1 MQIAFLLHGLAVGV
15 KAFEQACAPP
25 FGESGAAEHRA
36 RRVVVRGRA
45 GGLVVVVGF
54 GHGGLAVGKIQ
65 ADGASLVGQG
75 LGSAALGRAAIAGQH
90 AVLVLLVGQQLA
102 GGVVAAHVAVL
113 LAALV
118 LLHKFHL
125 AVGEV
130 RRPLAFLV
138 AAAVRALLAQLAAGV
153 VRQPFAAVLAVTELA
168 HAVGLAVGEGGAEG
182 SVATAAE
189 LLGDGFHAAIGPIPG
204 GQATVVVAAQPTAE
218 VGFAIRI
225 RHHVFLAVGLEGN
238 VGQHLPGRVER
249 GNMAQLAELELALL
263 GGLTAGLVAAARTI
277 EITFE
282 KLVFLAQ
289 AAIGVK
295 ILPLAVALAG
305 QVVALQRRLPVEAE
319 LLE

>member
-1 MQIAFLLHGLAVGV
+1 M
-15 KAFEQACAPP
+15 
-25 FGESGAAEHRA
+25 
-36 RRVVVRGRA
+36 
-45 GGLVVVVGF
+45 
-54 GHGGLAVGKIQ
+54 
-65 ADGASLVGQG
+65 
-75 LGSAALGRAAIAGQH
+75 
-90 AVLVLLVGQQLA
+90 LVLLVGQQLA

-138 AAAVRALLAQLAAGV
+138 AVAVGAFLAQLAAGV
-153 VRQPFAAVLAVTELA
+153 INQPFAAGFAVAELA
-168 HAVGLAVGEGGAEG
+168 HAVGLAISEGGAERADAPAIEQLRYG
-182 SVATAAE
+182 FYAAV
-189 LLGDGFHAAIGPIPG
+189 GAVPSGR
-204 GQATVVVAAQPTAE
+204 ATVVVAAQPPAE
-218 VGFAIRI
+218 VGLAARVRQHI
-225 RHHVFLAVGLEGN
+225 FLAVGFDGN
-238 VGQHLPGRVER
+238 IGQHPPGRVVGQHV
-249 GNMAQLAELELALL
+249 AQLAELELALL